1 MARCLNH
8 GLPLTAAPPQLGA
21 CPTIEVRVLMFGLI
35 CQATRER
42 QVNLTVEADATV
54 GDVID
59 ALGARYG
66 AAFTDQVM
74 RTAGTKASYSM
85 VAVDDRTVRDLSMPL
100 APGRATATVEII
112 LLTGHE
118 GG

>member
-1 MARCLNH
+1 MLNSLMRRQTPA
-8 GLPLTAAPPQLGA
+8 GGSSG
-21 CPTIEVRVLMFGLI
+21 IEVRVLMYGLI
-35 CQATRER
+35 FQVTREQ
-42 QVNLTVEADATV
+42 QVNLTVEAGATV

-66 AAFTDQVM
+66 AAFIDQVM
-74 RTAGTKASYSM
+74 RTAGRKASHSI
-85 VAVDDRTVRDLSMPL
+85 VAVDNRIVHDLSMPL

-112 LLTGHE
+112 LLIGHE